1 MSKRST
7 TISSLFAVPLAAE
20 SHAPAVG
27 RVASGSVNAMRS
39 SFSEIER
46 ENEELRQRFESGT
59 FVVEL
64 DPNLIEPSPTADRF
78 VDNDTQAFEV
88 LKSSIAE
95 RGQEVPILV
104 REHPLKPGFYQSAY
118 GHRRVRAARELAL
131 QVKAI
136 VKALSDEDLTI
147 SQGIENAAREDLS
160 FIERATF
167 ALRIEQ
173 KGFDRSVIQKALAVD
188 RAGVSKFIAV
198 ATAIPF
204 WLIEAIG
211 PAHAIGRPRWMALA
225 ELLQAKSAQVP
236 GLEQFVLKGAF
247 KALASD
253 ARFIS
258 VLAQLTK
265 KSAAP
270 PAEAI
275 FSSSG
280 KTLATLEKSKRGLKL
295 KFVAN
300 LDPQFTD
307 YLCAQM
313 PEIYA
318 QWERSARQA

>member
-7 TISSLFAVPLAAE
+7 TISSLFALPVAAE
-20 SHAPAVG
+20 SHAPGVG

-46 ENEELRQRFESGT
+46 ENEELRERIESGT

-64 DPNLIEPSPTADRF
+64 DTKLIEPSPTADRF
-78 VDNDTQAFEV
+78 IDSDTQAFEA

-104 REHPLKPGFYQSAY
+104 REHTSKPGFYQIAY
-118 GHRRVRAARELAL
+118 GHRRVRAARELGL
-131 QVKAI
+131 PVKAI
-136 VKALSDEDLTI
+136 IKNLSDEDLTI

-160 FIERATF
+160 FIERAIF

-188 RAGVSKFIAV
+188 RAGASKFIAV

-211 PAHAIGRPRWMALA
+211 PAHAIGRPRWLALA

-236 GLEQFVLKGAF
+236 GLEQFVQEGSF

-253 ARFIS
+253 ARFMS

-265 KSAAP
+265 KLAAP
-270 PAEAI
+270 PAKAI
-275 FSSSG
+275 FAANG
-280 KTLATLEKSKRGLKL
+280 KALATMETPKSGLKL
-295 KFVAN
+295 NFDAK

-307 YLCAQM
+307 YLCAQL
-313 PEIYA
+313 PEIFA
-318 QWERSARQA
+318 KWEQIAGQQ